1 MGEACEARAV
11 GFAGAVWPM
20 HGAVEGRK
28 LGDPP
33 TAPSLLP
40 PVSCRLL
47 PLVKPTWKPEG
58 QGSHRHSPQRPASWA
73 RAGWEGVESGSGG
86 ASKEIVHAA
95 HCFTLLSFVWVKK
108 PHWPPYY
115 RRIMSTK
122 SHPHLDPK
130 MLTSFVH
137 MRMWRTRGERNS
149 HLP

>member
-1 MGEACEARAV
+1 MRLGLWALLEQYGRCTVLWKGGSWEIHRQPPLCSLQSPAGFFHWSNPPGSQRAR
-11 GFAGAVWPM
+11 
-20 HGAVEGRK
+20 
-28 LGDPP
+28 DP
-33 TAPSLLP
+33 TGT
-40 PVSCRLL
+40 V
-47 PLVKPTWKPEG
+47 
-58 QGSHRHSPQRPASWA
+58 QRPASWA